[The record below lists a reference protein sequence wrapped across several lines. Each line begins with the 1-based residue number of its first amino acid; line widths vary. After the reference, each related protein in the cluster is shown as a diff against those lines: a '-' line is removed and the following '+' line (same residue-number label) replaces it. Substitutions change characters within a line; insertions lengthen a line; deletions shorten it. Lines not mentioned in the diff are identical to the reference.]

1 VRAEK
6 LSSKTLT
13 TLIEKEDV
21 EIPLLETLDLIQEPE
36 GSPTE
41 DFVIP
46 KGFEAR
52 QKARQQGR

>member
-1 VRAEK
+1 MRAEK

>member
-21 EIPLLETLDLIQEPE
+21 EIPLLETLDLIQDPE

-46 KGFEAR
+46 KGFETR

>member
-1 VRAEK
+1 MRAEK

-21 EIPLLETLDLIQEPE
+21 EIPLLETLDLIQDPE

-46 KGFEAR
+46 KGFETR

>member
-1 VRAEK
+1 MRAEK

-41 DFVIP
+41 DFIIP
-46 KGFEAR
+46 KGFESR
-52 QKARQQGR
+52 QKRRQQVR